1 MNKKDAGWLALGL
14 EVAALAYQKGVAKHP
29 LGCTCD
35 TCLVID
41 VSIPVTLGVT
51 LSLDDE

>member
-1 MNKKDAGWLALGL
+1 MNKKDVGWLALGL
-14 EVAALAYQKGVAKHP
+14 EVAAFTYQKGIAKHP

-35 TCLVID
+35 TCITINL
-41 VSIPVTLGVT
+41 SIPVTLGIT